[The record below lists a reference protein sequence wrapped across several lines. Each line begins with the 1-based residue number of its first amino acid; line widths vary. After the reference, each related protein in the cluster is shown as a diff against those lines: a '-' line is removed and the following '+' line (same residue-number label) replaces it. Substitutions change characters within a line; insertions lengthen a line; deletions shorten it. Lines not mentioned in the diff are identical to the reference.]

1 MTDSMGSLRIVS
13 TSRASDGSFT
23 AISELGA
30 VLRGHPYRLIG
41 GLAVVLHQHR
51 LGLAHP
57 IRATADADFGVPP
70 YALSDASLVAAVG
83 RLGYERIAGNR
94 WRRPLAEGREATVD
108 LLVPS
113 YRTRLRSSVRH
124 GETNTSEVGG
134 LAVALKRPAINITG
148 SIRLTDGTT
157 LPVDV
162 AVPDAAS
169 MLGLKLWARRV
180 RDEDRDA
187 IDLWTCME
195 LLVASGQIEAFGSQ
209 DFDDVR
215 EVLAQEFGDDG
226 PATRIVAAGVSEN
239 ESARRRTRLRGLV
252 RAINGSP

>member
-1 MTDSMGSLRIVS
+1 MGSLRIVS

-30 VLRGHPYRLIG
+30 VLRGHPYQLIG
-41 GLAVVLHQHR
+41 GLAVVLHQYR

-83 RLGYERIAGNR
+83 RLGYEQIAGNQ

-124 GETNTSEVGG
+124 GRTNTTEVGG
-134 LAVALKRPAINITG
+134 LAVALRGSTPSPTRP
-148 SIRLTDGTT
+148 R
-157 LPVDV
+157 
-162 AVPDAAS
+162 VP
-169 MLGLKLWARRV
+169 
-180 RDEDRDA
+180 
-187 IDLWTCME
+187 
-195 LLVASGQIEAFGSQ
+195 
-209 DFDDVR
+209 
-215 EVLAQEFGDDG
+215 
-226 PATRIVAAGVSEN
+226 
-239 ESARRRTRLRGLV
+239 SARTSARVGSAPPSRSVMASSVTVSPGS
-252 RAINGSP
+252 RARPDGGAPGAAVDSLSAPEGRQVTGCK

>member
-1 MTDSMGSLRIVS
+1 MTGSVSSLHIVS

-23 AISELGA
+23 AISEIGA

-41 GLAVVLHQHR
+41 GVAVVLHQHR
-51 LGLAHP
+51 LGLVHP
-57 IRATADADFGVPP
+57 VRATADADFGVPP
-70 YALSDASLVAAVG
+70 YTLSDDSLVAAVR
-83 RLGYERIAGNR
+83 RLGYVPIAGNR
-94 WRRPLAEGREATVD
+94 WRRPLDEGREATVD

-124 GETNTSEVGG
+124 GGTNTTEVGG

-148 SIRLTDGTT
+148 SVRLSGGTT
-157 LPVDV
+157 VSMDV
-162 AVPDAAS
+162 AIPDAAS
-169 MLGLKLWARRV
+169 MLGLKLWARRA

-215 EVLAQEFGDDG
+215 ELLAQEFGDDG
-226 PATRIVAAGVSEN
+226 PATRIVTAGVSEN
-239 ESARRRTRLRGLV
+239 ESARLRTRLRGLV

>member
-41 GLAVVLHQHR
+41 GVAVALHQHR

-83 RLGYERIAGNR
+83 RLGYEQIAGNR

-113 YRTRLRSSVRH
+113 YRNRLRSSVRH
-124 GETNTSEVGG
+124 GRTNTTEVGG

-148 SIRLTDGTT
+148 SVRLTDGTT

-169 MLGLKLWARRV
+169 MLGLKLWARRA

-226 PATRIVAAGVSEN
+226 PATRIVTAGVSEN

-252 RAINGSP
+252 RAISGSP